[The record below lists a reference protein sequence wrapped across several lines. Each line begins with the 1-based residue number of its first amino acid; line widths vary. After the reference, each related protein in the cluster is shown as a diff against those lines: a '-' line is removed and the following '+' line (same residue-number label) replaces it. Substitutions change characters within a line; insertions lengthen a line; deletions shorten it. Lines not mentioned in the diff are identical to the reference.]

1 MDCAYRTRLWGRR
14 LSTTLAAVGE
24 AMCDRRAWG
33 PLVPLL
39 CFASLHPVATSG
51 SVPLPAVWTAGSR
64 QGTITGYAARSQG
77 AGVDA
82 MCSRTRASRKT
93 LYFSSSPGPADRA
106 REHSTSRGSSVLCG
120 GIARGYANG
129 RRQPQMRESVGGRP
143 RKVGGFATCG
153 SAGIPARLPKMYGGY
168 PKRRV
173 HDKERVVGRVRAGC
187 FNEN

>member
-64 QGTITGYAARSQG
+64 QGTITGCAARSQG

-106 REHSTSRGSSVLCG
+106 REHSSGRGSSVLCG

-173 HDKERVVGRVRAGC
+173 HDKERVVGRVGAGC